1 MVFSKPITKPQ
12 SNQLNL
18 HNISNTKI
26 EVVTMFS
33 YLLAFYA
40 SYKLTRI
47 LLAWFD
53 DIRKK

>member
-18 HNISNTKI
+18 HSISNAKI
-26 EVVTMFS
+26 EVVTMVY
-33 YLLAFYA
+33 YLIICYA

-47 LLAWFD
+47 LLAWFE